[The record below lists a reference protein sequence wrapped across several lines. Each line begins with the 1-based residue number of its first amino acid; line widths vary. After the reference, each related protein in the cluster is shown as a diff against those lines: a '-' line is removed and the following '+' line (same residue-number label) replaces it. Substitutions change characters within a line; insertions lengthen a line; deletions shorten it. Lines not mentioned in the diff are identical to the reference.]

1 MPHGPTARP
10 GSAHFGLIAA
20 DVINELDGLT
30 LFQQMAAG
38 ALPGPP
44 MAETLNFWIHTV
56 EKGRVVFRGAPKAG
70 FFNPLGTVHGGWA
83 ATLLDSCMGCAVH
96 TTLAKGIGYTTIEI
110 KTNFVR
116 ALTLDSGVVEA
127 EGRVTHAGRRVALAE
142 GRIVDAQGRLVA
154 TGTTSCLI
162 LGA

>member
-1 MPHGPTARP
+1 MGRDPARQLHG
-10 GSAHFGLIAA
+10 L
-20 DVINELDGLT
+20 
-30 LFQQMAAG
+30 
-38 ALPGPP
+38 
-44 MAETLNFWIHTV
+44 
-56 EKGRVVFRGAPKAG
+56 
-70 FFNPLGTVHGGWA
+70 
-83 ATLLDSCMGCAVH
+83 AVH

-116 ALTLDSGVVEA
+116 ALTLDGGVVEA

-142 GRIVDAQGRLVA
+142 GRIVDNQGRLVA